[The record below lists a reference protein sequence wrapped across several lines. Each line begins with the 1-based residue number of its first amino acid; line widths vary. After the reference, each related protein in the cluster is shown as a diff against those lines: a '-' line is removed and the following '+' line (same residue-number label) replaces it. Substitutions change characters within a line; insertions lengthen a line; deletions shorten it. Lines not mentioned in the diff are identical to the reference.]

1 MKSESAVRVQSEEA
15 PACHGVEPA
24 SKAPGGGRG
33 RHHAGGGEKRQPR
46 GKFCSKKGMEM
57 RPLSERELRERAE
70 RERKH
75 EESLAEWGV
84 SEKDLLRWRRHA
96 LAARRLKRDDPVW
109 LKRYG
114 REAVVEAVGDE
125 EHCRDLAG
133 EHARE
138 SACRS
143 GDLIGS
149 VRDRYEKI
157 VEELLA
163 ARYVQRDGRR
173 YSLSSVLLREC
184 GSDEATEELLQ
195 HLGIWIQRFTL
206 SYYMYK
212 LLHNSWVMPGS
223 GVRAIRTLRGR
234 SVSEGLMKALAI
246 EHARD
251 PLALKAFLRAVF
263 ERWRKPRLQQRLLM
277 HQIVGSSKEIAFAL
291 QEMGVAPRST
301 TERQLRA
308 AADWV
313 RKNRERD
320 KEAAKHRLVGL

>member
-1 MKSESAVRVQSEEA
+1 MSCVR
-15 PACHGVEPA
+15 
-24 SKAPGGGRG
+24 
-33 RHHAGGGEKRQPR
+33 RH
-46 GKFCSKKGMEM
+46 
-57 RPLSERELRERAE
+57 E

-75 EESLAEWGV
+75 EELLAEWGV
-84 SEKDLLRWRRHA
+84 SKQDLRRWRRHA
-96 LAARRLKRDDPVW
+96 LAARRLKRNDPVW

-114 REAVVEAVGDE
+114 REAAVEAVGDE

-138 SACRS
+138 SAWRS
-143 GDLIGS
+143 GDLISS

-163 ARYVQRDGRR
+163 VRYVQRDGRR

-212 LLHNSWVMPGS
+212 LPHNSWVMPGS

-234 SVSEGLMKALAI
+234 SVSEALMEALAI
-246 EHARD
+246 EHSRD
-251 PLALKAFLRAVF
+251 PLALKGFLGAVF
-263 ERWRKPRLQQRLLM
+263 ERWRKTDPRLQQRLLD
-277 HQIVGSSKEIAFAL
+277 
-291 QEMGVAPRST
+291 APDCRH
-301 TERQLRA
+301 
-308 AADWV
+308 V
-313 RKNRERD
+313 PK
-320 KEAAKHRLVGL
+320 RLL